1 MMHAKELP
9 VIYSSQT
16 TDQIKTDEEVVKK
29 AKIRKRKKGKKVDFT
44 QTRTD

>member
-1 MMHAKELP
+1 MANVEKLP
-9 VIYSSQT
+9 VICTSQT